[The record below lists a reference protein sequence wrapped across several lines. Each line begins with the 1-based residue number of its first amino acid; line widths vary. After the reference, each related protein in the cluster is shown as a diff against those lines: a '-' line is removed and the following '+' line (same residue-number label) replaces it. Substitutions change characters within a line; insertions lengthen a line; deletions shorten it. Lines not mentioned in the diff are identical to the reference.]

1 VVDTTPRIL
10 ADLKHAIVSTIIV
23 QDIRNF
29 YSQKEKL
36 MARKAQSAKA
46 GRVAIQDLMKL
57 VNKKAGRNVAHD
69 LTGDNPTAVK
79 EWIPTGSRWLD
90 SIICKGQMGG
100 IPVGKVTEIAGLEST
115 GKSYMAAQVAANA
128 QKQGKLVVYFDSES
142 AIDPSFLERT
152 GCDLARLMYVQASS
166 VEFVLE
172 TIEELLGA
180 TEDQLV
186 FIWDS
191 LAFTPSVSDV
201 EGDFNP
207 QSSMAVKARILAKG
221 MSKLVIPIADRQA
234 TLIVL
239 NQLKT
244 NIPQGPNARIVAM
257 TTPYTTPGGKAMH
270 YSYSLRI
277 WLTGRKSK
285 ASFIEDD
292 KGFRIGSEVKCKL
305 EKSRFGT
312 QGRSCA
318 FRILWGTEEIGIR
331 DEESWFDAI
340 KGSECLTSAGAWYTL
355 TMPEGYTKKF
365 QPSKWSQLITS
376 DIEFKEHVI
385 RLMDEEIVQKFD
397 RREGNADAFYSEPE
411 DLTVPLKD

>member
-1 VVDTTPRIL
+1 
-10 ADLKHAIVSTIIV
+10 
-23 QDIRNF
+23 
-29 YSQKEKL
+29 
-36 MARKAQSAKA
+36 MARKARQAKQAKA
-46 GRVAIQDLMKL
+46 GRVSMQDLMKL

-69 LTGDNPTAVK
+69 LTGANPTEVK

-90 SIICKGQMGG
+90 SIICKGRVSG
-100 IPVGKVTEIAGLEST
+100 IPVGKVSEIAGLEST

-128 QKQGKLVVYFDSES
+128 QKQGKMVVYFDSES
-142 AIDPSFLERT
+142 AIDPAFLERS
-152 GCDLARLMYVQASS
+152 GCDLGRLMYIQASS

-180 TEDQLV
+180 TDEQLL

-221 MSKLVIPIADRQA
+221 MSKLVIPIADKKA
-234 TLIVL
+234 TLLVL

-244 NIPQGPNARIVAM
+244 NIPQGPNARIIAM

-277 WLTGRKSK
+277 WLTGRKAKS
-285 ASFIEDD
+285 AFIEDE
-292 KGFRIGSEVKCKL
+292 KGFRIGSEVKCRL

-340 KGSECLTSAGAWYTL
+340 KGSDCLTSAGAWYTL
-355 TMPEGYTKKF
+355 SMPDGYTKKF
-365 QPSKWSQLITS
+365 QPSKWTELITS
-376 DIEFKEHVI
+376 DSEFKEHVV
-385 RLMDEEIVQKFD
+385 RLMDEEIVQKFH
-397 RREGNADAFYSEPE
+397 RREGSADAFYADPE
-411 DLTVPLKD
+411 DLTVPLKE

>member
-1 VVDTTPRIL
+1 MAKKAKGTSAPKVDL
-10 ADLKHAIVSTIIV
+10 LKLI
-23 QDIRNF
+23 
-29 YSQKEKL
+29 
-36 MARKAQSAKA
+36 
-46 GRVAIQDLMKL
+46 
-57 VNKKAGRNVAHD
+57 NKKAGRNVAHS
-69 LTGDNPTAVK
+69 LKEENPTEVK
-79 EWIPTGSRWLD
+79 QWIPTGSRWLD
-90 SIICKGQMGG
+90 SIVCRGQVAG

-128 QKQGKLVVYFDSES
+128 QKQGKIVVYFDSES
-142 AIDPSFLERT
+142 AIDPDFLERS
-152 GCDLARLMYVQASS
+152 GCDLGRLMYIQASS

-172 TIEELLGA
+172 TIEELLSA
-180 TEDQLV
+180 SSEKIL

-234 TLIVL
+234 TLLVL

-244 NIPQGPNARIVAM
+244 NIPQGPNARIIAM
-257 TTPYTTPGGKAMH
+257 TTPYMTPGGKAMH

-277 WLTGRKSK
+277 WLTGRKAKS
-285 ASFIEDD
+285 SFITDE
-292 KGFRIGSEVKCKL
+292 KGFKIGSEVKVRL

-340 KGSECLTSAGAWYTL
+340 KGSSYLTSAGSWYTL
-355 TMPEGYTKKF
+355 STSDGYTKKF
-365 QPSKWSQLITS
+365 QPSKWTELILS

-385 RLMDEEIVQKFD
+385 RLMDEEIVQKFH
-397 RREGNADAFYSEPE
+397 RREGNADAFYSDPE
-411 DLTVPLKD
+411 DLTVPLEGQNQ

>member
-1 VVDTTPRIL
+1 
-10 ADLKHAIVSTIIV
+10 
-23 QDIRNF
+23 
-29 YSQKEKL
+29 
-36 MARKAQSAKA
+36 MARKAKTKPGKVSMK
-46 GRVAIQDLMKL
+46 DLMSL
-57 VNKKAGRNVAHD
+57 VNKKAGVTVAHD
-69 LTGDNPTAVK
+69 LTGDNPTQVK

-90 SIICKGQMGG
+90 SIISKGRVTG

-115 GKSYMAAQVAANA
+115 GKSYMAVQVAANA
-128 QKQGKLVVYFDSES
+128 QKMGMLVVYFDSES
-142 AIDPSFLERT
+142 AIDPSFLERA
-152 GCDLARLMYVQASS
+152 GCDLERLMYIQASS

-180 TEDQLV
+180 TDEQML

-221 MSKLVIPIADRQA
+221 MSKLVIPIADKRA
-234 TLIVL
+234 TFLVL

-244 NIPQGPNARIVAM
+244 NIPQGPNARIIAM
-257 TTPYTTPGGKAMH
+257 TTPYITPGGKAMH
-270 YSYSLRI
+270 YAYSLRI
-277 WLTGRKSK
+277 WLTGRKAK
-285 ASFIEDD
+285 ASFIEDE
-292 KGFRIGSEVKCKL
+292 KGFRIGSEVKVRL

-318 FRILWGTEEIGIR
+318 FRIMWGTDEVGIR

-340 KGSECLTSAGAWYTL
+340 KGSSCLTSAGAWYTL
-355 TMPEGYTKKF
+355 ETPDGYNKKF
-365 QPSKWSQLITS
+365 QPSRWNEIITT
-376 DIEFKEHVI
+376 DDDFKERVM

-397 RREGNADAFYSEPE
+397 RREGDAQDFYATPE
-411 DLTVPLKD
+411 DLTVPLKQ

>member
-1 VVDTTPRIL
+1 
-10 ADLKHAIVSTIIV
+10 
-23 QDIRNF
+23 
-29 YSQKEKL
+29 
-36 MARKAQSAKA
+36 MARKAKTKPGKVSM
-46 GRVAIQDLMKL
+46 QDLMSL
-57 VNKKAGRNVAHD
+57 VNKKAGVTVAHD
-69 LTGDNPTAVK
+69 LTGENPTEVK

-90 SIICKGQMGG
+90 SIISKGKVSG

-115 GKSYMAAQVAANA
+115 GKSYMAVQIAANA
-128 QKQGKLVVYFDSES
+128 QKMGMMVVYFDSES
-142 AIDPSFLERT
+142 AIDPSFIERAGCELE
-152 GCDLARLMYVQASS
+152 RLMYVQASS

-180 TEDQLV
+180 TDEQML

-221 MSKLVIPIADRQA
+221 MSKLVIPIADKRA
-234 TLIVL
+234 TFLVL

-244 NIPQGPNARIVAM
+244 NIPHGPNARIIAM
-257 TTPYTTPGGKAMH
+257 TTPYITPGGKAMH
-270 YSYSLRI
+270 YAYSLRI
-277 WLTGRKSK
+277 WLTGRKAK
-285 ASFIEDD
+285 ASFIEDE
-292 KGFRIGSEVKCKL
+292 KGFRIGSEVKVRL

-318 FRILWGTEEIGIR
+318 FRIMWGTNDIGIR

-340 KGSECLTSAGAWYTL
+340 KGSPCLTSAGAWYTL
-355 TMPEGYTKKF
+355 TMPGGYTKKF
-365 QPSKWSQLITS
+365 QPSKWNDLITS
-376 DIEFKEHVI
+376 DDEFKANVV

-397 RREGNADAFYSEPE
+397 RREGDAQDFYADPE
-411 DLTVPLKD
+411 DLTVPLKN